1 MATTPDVADAF
12 AALCTEGKHAEA
24 GAQFW
29 SDDVISIEAMEGPMH
44 VAKGRAAVHGKGEWW
59 YANHEIHSATTEG
72 PFVNGQQF
80 ALIFAMDITEK
91 ASGKRLQM
99 REIGVYTVKD
109 GKIVEERF
117 LY

>member
-1 MATTPDVADAF
+1 MATTRDVADAF

-24 GAQFW
+24 GARFW